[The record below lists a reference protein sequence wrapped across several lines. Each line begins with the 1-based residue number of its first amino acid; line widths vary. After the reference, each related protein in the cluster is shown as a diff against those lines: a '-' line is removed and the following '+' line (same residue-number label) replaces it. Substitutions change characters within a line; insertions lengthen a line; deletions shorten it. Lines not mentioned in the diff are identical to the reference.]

1 MLDAS
6 ENGKDVAS
14 TIAKRYGS
22 QVAKLSVGCDGTLA
36 AVASNV
42 LRLFHEREL
51 FREKIHPE
59 FINIAARAGDLSAGN
74 LSVGSVDYRAWVKGI
89 CKNNLS

>member
-36 AVASNV
+36 AVASNI

-51 FREKIHPE
+51 FREKVMPE
-59 FINIAARAGDLSAGN
+59 LNENAARAGRLSAEN
-74 LSVGSVDYRAWVKGI
+74 LRVGSVDYRAWMMGI
-89 CKNNLS
+89 YNKKPS